1 VFPWQPWLPE
11 PAPLLRYTFIACL
24 VETRYSVYFAVRTES
39 LVCNARSPRVLQAPS
54 WTAMAGV
61 ELLKDIRFS
70 LSCRG
75 AGGVLDN
82 VEGEGFTNCVLKV

>member
-1 VFPWQPWLPE
+1 MPCV
-11 PAPLLRYTFIACL
+11 
-24 VETRYSVYFAVRTES
+24 S
-39 LVCNARSPRVLQAPS
+39 QAAS
-54 WTAMAGV
+54 WTAVAGDGLLKSLLGMAV